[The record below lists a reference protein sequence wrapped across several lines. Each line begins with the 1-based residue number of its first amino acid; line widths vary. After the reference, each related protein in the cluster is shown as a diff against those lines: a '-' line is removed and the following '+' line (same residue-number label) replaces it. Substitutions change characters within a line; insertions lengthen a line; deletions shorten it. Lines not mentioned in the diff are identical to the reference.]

1 MPDGEGG
8 FDEALLESENGGKVV
23 VAIKHEKKTF
33 KKEQIQQVFFYTN
46 LKVPKCEIFNPSD
59 FHDLYIHHKAFPGD
73 GDFVAKI

>member
-33 KKEQIQQVFFYTN
+33 KKEQIQQVYSSQMSLNVTLYHN
-46 LKVPKCEIFNPSD
+46 G
-59 FHDLYIHHKAFPGD
+59 DLPVIDEKFIYSC
-73 GDFVAKI
+73 